1 MLIEFTVL
9 KSLRQIASMQRKSIS
24 MISLLYT
31 LFQIYNYFKF
41 KYITTAV
48 FSTELSFGTL
58 AFKIPPKLIMVF
70 YKIIIQATHYIFV
83 SSYAVGQIL
92 AISKLTMLP

>member
-1 MLIEFTVL
+1 MLIEFTAL
-9 KSLRQIASMQRKSIS
+9 KSLRQTASMQRKSTS

-31 LFQIYNYFKF
+31 LFKF

-83 SSYAVGQIL
+83 SSYAVGRIL